1 MNTSLKINVAGESLQ
16 SQFLGLP
23 TRRMLVISLTKFV
36 NNLQLE
42 RKKKDLS
49 DSGHPNSCLV
59 YNTINR
65 VPSQDSNPS

>member
-42 RKKKDLS
+42 RKKKRS
-49 DSGHPNSCLV
+49 VRFWSSKFMSCL
-59 YNTINR
+59 
-65 VPSQDSNPS
+65 